1 MVKIL
6 ICEDDL
12 MTQKAIEHRLR
23 ADGYALTLASDG
35 KEARNFLTADDYD
48 LVLSDIHMSHLTGLD
63 LIAYVRNEL
72 RKNMPIILL
81 TRVGLDDTILKAF
94 ELGADDYITKPFNPD
109 ELSVRIKKQL
119 MRLRLI

>member
-1 MVKIL
+1 MARIL

-23 ADGYALTLASDG
+23 SDAYQLTLASDG
-35 KEARNFLTADDYD
+35 LEAREKLSVDDFD
-48 LVLSDIHMSHLTGLD
+48 LILSDIHMPHLTGLE

-72 RKNMPIILL
+72 KKNMPIILL

-119 MRLRLI
+119 MRLKLM